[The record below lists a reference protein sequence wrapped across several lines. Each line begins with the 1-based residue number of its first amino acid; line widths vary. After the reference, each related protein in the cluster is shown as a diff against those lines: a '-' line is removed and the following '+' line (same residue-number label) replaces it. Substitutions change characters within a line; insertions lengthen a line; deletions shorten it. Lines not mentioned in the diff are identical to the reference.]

1 MISYSRKVVE
11 LLTQGE
17 RIRKIRKALG
27 LTLEKFGV
35 NLGVKKNAI
44 SQLENGINNLTDQM
58 AKLICRE
65 YNVNY
70 DYLINGTGEM
80 FSDLP
85 KTVLEE
91 LCQEYDLDS
100 FDKSILEMYI
110 EFPKEQREYIKS
122 RALQILKK
130 VEVSES
136 EINVDNIPDTPE
148 QLEKAYPP
156 VDPKD
161 NAS

>member
-1 MISYSRKVVE
+1 M
-11 LLTQGE
+11 TQGE
-17 RIRKIRKALG
+17 RIRKIRKTLG
-27 LTLEKFGV
+27 LTLEKFGAK
-35 NLGVKKNAI
+35 LGVKKNAI

-85 KTVLEE
+85 KTILGE
-91 LCQEYDLDS
+91 LCQEYGLDS
-100 FDKSILEMYI
+100 FDRSILEMYI

-130 VEVSES
+130 VEASES
-136 EINVDNIPDTPE
+136 GINVDNIPDTPE
-148 QLEKAYPP
+148 ELEKAYPP

-161 NAS
+161 VDNAG

>member
-1 MISYSRKVVE
+1 MKI
-11 LLTQGE
+11 LTQGE
-17 RIRKIRKALG
+17 RIKTIRKSLG
-27 LTLEKFGV
+27 LTLEKFGAK
-35 NLGVKKNAI
+35 LGVKKNAI

-65 YNVNY
+65 YNVRY
-70 DYLINGTGEM
+70 DYLINGEGEM

-85 KTVLEE
+85 KTLLGE
-91 LCQEYDLDS
+91 LCQEYDLDD

-130 VEVSES
+130 VEATES
-136 EINVDNIPDTPE
+136 NDYSDIPDTSKE
-148 QLEKAYPP
+148 LEKKFPP
-156 VDPKD
+156 TNLKILIVMLD
-161 NAS
+161 NKMQH

>member
-1 MISYSRKVVE
+1 M
-11 LLTQGE
+11 TQGE
-17 RIRKIRKALG
+17 RVKEIRKSLE
-27 LTLEKFGV
+27 LTLEKFGMK
-35 NLGVKKNAI
+35 LGVTKQTI
-44 SQLENGINNLTDQM
+44 SRIEKGVTNLTEQM
-58 AKLICRE
+58 AKSICRE

-130 VEVSES
+130 VEASES
-136 EINVDNIPDTPE
+136 GINVDNIPNTPE
-148 QLEKAYPP
+148 ELEKSYPP

-161 NAS
+161 NAG

>member
-1 MISYSRKVVE
+1 ME

-136 EINVDNIPDTPE
+136 EINVDNIPNTPE
-148 QLEKAYPP
+148 ELEKAYPP